1 MKYANIHRVHEIK
14 QTVHFILTICQ
25 QHFFQFNLKK
35 KEKGLLQ
42 LTLKQISENFFSN
55 KVQQSAT
62 THNIDFLPYPEIG
75 TKFTS
80 AVI

>member
-1 MKYANIHRVHEIK
+1 MS
-14 QTVHFILTICQ
+14 TT
-25 QHFFQFNLKK
+25 FFFNLILKK

-42 LTLKQISENFFSN
+42 LTLKQISKNFFSN